1 MSTRDEWPVIGA
13 ALGFPLVAAGDASRP
28 PRCAPAIA
36 NRLQQL
42 YNDILRHFDQ
52 AYISNIIARL
62 RSSQA
67 SGQLPPQPAQPQGQ
81 PHQPTKEDYQALLG
95 SITSESSVMNSE
107 AVSLLPLFSRT
118 SGADLEV
125 HHVPPNVIAFV
136 EQNRE
141 HLQREAQGQN
151 GFRDGLTSTKN
162 APLDNRAQVN
172 HGSALLNMARPPQFM
187 PGQQRMQQLQRR
199 GTVRG
204 PRKPNPLKPAQ
215 LFNNVGSL
223 APPSTAQSISASSIP
238 PMDTQIT
245 GSNPGGGVQNQG
257 GPMSVEWNR
266 EHLQRAAQD
275 QNGPGKSNVPQPAQL
290 FNSAE
295 SLVPPSAVQTISASS
310 FGSLSKV
317 SLSQASGHLREP
329 PQPKA
334 LAHQPTE
341 ADYQANNTTESFILN
356 TEATEILPSTVTP
369 SEKLHPT
376 LSCWI
381 KT

>member
-1 MSTRDEWPVIGA
+1 M
-13 ALGFPLVAAGDASRP
+13 
-28 PRCAPAIA
+28 
-36 NRLQQL
+36 
-42 YNDILRHFDQ
+42 
-52 AYISNIIARL
+52 
-62 RSSQA
+62 
-67 SGQLPPQPAQPQGQ
+67 
-81 PHQPTKEDYQALLG
+81 
-95 SITSESSVMNSE
+95 
-107 AVSLLPLFSRT
+107 
-118 SGADLEV
+118 
-125 HHVPPNVIAFV
+125 

-187 PGQQRMQQLQRR
+187 PGEQRMQQLQRR

-295 SLVPPSAVQTISASS
+295 SLVPPSAVQSISASS

-317 SLSQASGHLREP
+317 SLSQASGQLREP

-381 KT
+381 KNMNKLSSLIDRLQELATSAPVEYRSQLLRQVGALRTTSKKQQEHCIEFLTLSEEYANKYLLDISAEVQQQSSFLDKLEERLDAANKLHSEVVDLRMFYESGTVASMENLRATGKAASDLSSFPGAEY